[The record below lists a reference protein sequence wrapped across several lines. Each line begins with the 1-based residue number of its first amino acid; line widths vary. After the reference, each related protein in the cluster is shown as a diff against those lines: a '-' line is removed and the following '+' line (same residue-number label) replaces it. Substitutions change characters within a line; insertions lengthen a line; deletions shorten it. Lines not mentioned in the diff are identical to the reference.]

1 MTDEE
6 VMKYLIEVSN
16 GKEEQ
21 KTQGN
26 RTIYR
31 HGNS

>member
-6 VMKYLIEVSN
+6 VMTYLIEVSN

-21 KTQGN
+21 KTQSN
-26 RTIYR
+26 RKVHRYE
-31 HGNS
+31 NS